1 MRRLDGSTLLDRLV
15 LGADRVLRT
24 VAGAPAA
31 HRPSPARDLAEP
43 GLPEDA
49 ERRHA
54 AGLMR
59 VNHTGEVCAQAL
71 YAGQSL
77 TAREPAVRRAMS
89 RAAREEEDHLAW
101 CAERLDQLHAHPSV
115 LNPLFYGMSFLM
127 GAMTGLA
134 GDRISLGFVHATE
147 DRVVAHLDAHLEH
160 GKRSLPEG
168 DLRSRAIV
176 RKMREDELRHGET
189 ALDVGGVEFPPPVR
203 ETMAM
208 LSKLMTA
215 SVYRL

>member
-1 MRRLDGSTLLDRLV
+1 MSTLDRSTLLDRMV
-15 LGADRVLRT
+15 LGADRFLRT
-24 VAGAPAA
+24 VAGTPAP
-31 HRPSPARDLAEP
+31 HRPSPARELEEP
-43 GLPEDA
+43 GLPEEA

-101 CAERLDQLHAHPSV
+101 CAERLDQLHDHPSV
-115 LNPLFYGMSFLM
+115 LNPLFYGASFLM

-147 DRVVAHLDAHLEH
+147 DRVVAHLDDHLES
-160 GKRSLPEG
+160 GDRSLPEG
-168 DLRSRAIV
+168 DLRSRAII
-176 RKMREDELRHGET
+176 RQMREDELRHGET
-189 ALDVGGVEFPPPVR
+189 ALEVGGVEFPPPVR
-203 ETMAM
+203 ETMGM

-215 SVYRL
+215 SVYRI